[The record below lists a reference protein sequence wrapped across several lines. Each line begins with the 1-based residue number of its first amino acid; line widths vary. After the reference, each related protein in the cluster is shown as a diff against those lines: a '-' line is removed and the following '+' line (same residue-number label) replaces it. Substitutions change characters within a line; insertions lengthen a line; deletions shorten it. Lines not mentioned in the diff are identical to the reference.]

1 MDVLKKIK
9 SATLIEALVAT
20 VLVVIIFVI
29 ASLVLNNLVL
39 NTISKNT
46 HSIDCRL
53 NELQYQIQH
62 STIHLPYQEN
72 YKGWEINI
80 KKGNSKLTELVLLS
94 AINQQGNKEIVRKRI
109 YEDN

>member
-46 HSIDCRL
+46 HSLDCRL
-53 NELQYQIQH
+53 NELEYQIQQ
-62 STIHLPYQEN
+62 SAIHLPYQED
-72 YKGWEINI
+72 YKGWIITI
-80 KKGNSKLTELVLLS
+80 KKENNKLTVLVLLS
-94 AINQQGNKEIVRKRI
+94 AINQEGNKEILRKRI
-109 YEDN
+109 YADN